1 MVGRPRT
8 GRTRRDRVIKILV
21 TEDLDEA
28 VTAAAD
34 AAGDTVSTW
43 GQRLFEREV
52 QRAIGRSRA
61 GKP

>member
-1 MVGRPRT
+1 MTGRPRT
-8 GRTRRDRVIKILV
+8 GRPRRDRVIKILV
-21 TEDLDEA
+21 TEELAEA

-34 AAGDTVSTW
+34 RERLTVSTW

-52 QRAIGRSRA
+52 MRSRRTRA